1 MRVAITGASGYI
13 GSALTDWLESHG
25 HEVRQIV
32 RGPESDAAAQW
43 DPARGWVRAG
53 AFDGMDAVVHLS
65 GVSIAGKRWTSARRA
80 LLRSSRIDS
89 TVVLAGHLAAMSQPP
104 KVLITMSGAGYYG
117 DAGEAQL
124 SEDSFRGSGFL
135 ADLVADWEA
144 AAATARAAGIRVVHA
159 RTAPVIGP
167 DSELLRR
174 LLLPFRLGLGG
185 RLGSGR
191 QWFSWISTQDLV
203 RALEFALA
211 TPALDGPVNVVAPG
225 PVRNSE
231 FTKALGRQLRRPTI
245 FPIPAFALRL
255 LFGPDLASETLLVSQ
270 RALPAALESHGFV
283 FEQPS
288 IDDALAVA
296 LGRRPAADVQRGLAR

>member
-13 GSALTDWLESHG
+13 GSALTDWLQSRG
-25 HEVRQIV
+25 HEVRQIA
-32 RGPESDAAAQW
+32 RGPASDVAAQW
-43 DPARGWVRAG
+43 DPASNWVRAD
-53 AFDGMDAVVHLS
+53 AFEGVDAVLHLS

-89 TVVLAGHLAAMSQPP
+89 TAVLAGHLAAMPEPP
-104 KVLITMSGAGYYG
+104 KVLVTMSAVGYYG
-117 DAGEAQL
+117 DAGEAPL
-124 SEDSFRGSGFL
+124 SEDSFSGSGFL

-144 AAATARAAGIRVVHA
+144 AAGPARPAGIRVVHA

-174 LLLPFRLGLGG
+174 LLLPFRLGVGG

-191 QWFSWISTQDLV
+191 QWFSWISTRDLV

-211 TPALDGPVNVVAPG
+211 TPAIDGPVNVAAPG

-231 FTKALGRQLRRPTI
+231 FTKALGRQLRRPTV
-245 FPIPAFALRL
+245 FPVPALALRL
-255 LFGPDLASETLLVSQ
+255 LFGRDLASETLLVSQ
-270 RALPAALESHGFV
+270 RAVPAALQAHGFV

-288 IDDALAVA
+288 IEDALAVA
-296 LGRRPAADVQRGLAR
+296 LGRRPAADFQRGLVR